1 MTKLPRSFIA
11 QLKALFCSLPYANN
25 KSLRLVERDFQNV
38 IYLVFTILGEFII
51 SEAHF
56 SKGRADSILINKD
69 YVYIFEFKIDQ
80 DAQTALNQI
89 NVKNYAGRFK
99 TDGKQIFKVGVSFSS
114 TEKNIV
120 DWMAEE
126 G

>member
-1 MTKLPRSFIA
+1 M
-11 QLKALFCSLPYANN
+11 KALFCSLPYANN

-38 IYLVFTILGEFII
+38 IYLVFSILGEYII
-51 SEAHF
+51 AEPHF
-56 SKGRADSILINKD
+56 SRGRADAILINKT

-89 NVKNYAGRFK
+89 NEKNYAGKFK
-99 TDGKQIFKVGVSFSS
+99 MDGKKLFKIGVSFSS

-120 DWMAEE
+120 DWKVE

>member
-1 MTKLPRSFIA
+1 MKTLS
-11 QLKALFCSLPYANN
+11 CSLPYANN
-25 KSLRLVERDFQNV
+25 KSLRLVERDLQNV

-99 TDGKQIFKVGVSFSS
+99 MDGKQIFKVGVSFSS
-114 TEKNIV
+114 AEKNIV
-120 DWMAEE
+120 DWKVEE
-126 G
+126 E

>member
-1 MTKLPRSFIA
+1 
-11 QLKALFCSLPYANN
+11 
-25 KSLRLVERDFQNV
+25 
-38 IYLVFTILGEFII
+38 LVFTILGEFIV

-56 SKGRADSILINKD
+56 SKGRADSILINND

-89 NVKNYAGRFK
+89 NIKNYAGRFAMDNRK
-99 TDGKQIFKVGVSFSS
+99 IIKVGVSFSS

-120 DWMAEE
+120 DWVMKSE
-126 G
+126 